1 MKISFRACGLVLLT
15 VAADVTSAVKVDV
28 HDIESIKAAAS
39 KVAYGLAKFYTGNV
53 TNTPETIGILGRP
66 YYWWEGGAMWGA
78 FLDYYRLTGDASYNE
93 IAYQALVSQVGPNHD
108 YMVPMYNKEEGN
120 DDQAFWGFATMS
132 AAEQDWRAPPSPIPS
147 WLQLTINLWNTQ
159 AARWDTLHCGGGL
172 RWQIFEYNN
181 GYTYKNSV
189 TNGAFFQLSAR
200 LARYTGNA
208 TYADW
213 AGRVWDWTRE
223 SGLIDD
229 RFNVY
234 DGAGIESNCV
244 DINYIQFS
252 YSPGIY
258 LYGAATMYNAT
269 AGSSLW
275 RERTQG
281 LLVRTNEWFFTPF
294 PNATDV
300 MYEVPCERLG
310 TCNYD
315 MLSFKA
321 YLSRFMWA
329 TSKIAPFT
337 APAIGRVLRASAA
350 GAAAACDGSETGE
363 LCGQKWYTGTS
374 EGVFGP
380 GQQMAAL
387 EVLQGLL
394 TPEADAPLTAKG
406 GKLVGS
412 ALPSRA
418 AVGGEAAVAEVPEA
432 KAVEVPAVSATGGG
446 ERRGVGWGVL
456 GVGGAA
462 VVVAMFL

>member
-1 MKISFRACGLVLLT
+1 MRVSFRACGLVLLT
-15 VAADVTSAVKVDV
+15 VAADVTNAIKVDV
-28 HDIESIKAAAS
+28 HNIESIKVAAS

-108 YMVPMYNKEEGN
+108 YMVPRYYKEEGN
-120 DDQAFWGFATMS
+120 DDQAFWGFATMT
-132 AAEQDWRAPPSPIPS
+132 AAETDWRAPPSPIPS

-181 GYTYKNSV
+181 GYTYKNTVS
-189 TNGAFFQLSAR
+189 NGAFFQLSAR

-208 TYADW
+208 TYAEW
-213 AGRVWDWTRE
+213 AGKVWDWTRE

-229 RFNVY
+229 HFNVY

-244 DINYIQFS
+244 DINRMQFS

-269 AGSSLW
+269 SGSSLW

-294 PNATDV
+294 PNATDI
-300 MYEVPCERLG
+300 MWEVPCEG
-310 TCNYD
+310 VQTCNYD

-337 APAIGRVLRASAA
+337 APAISRVLRASAA
-350 GAAAACDGSETGE
+350 GAASACDGSETGE

-374 EGVFGP
+374 GGIFGP

-394 TPEADAPLTAKG
+394 TPQAHAPLTAKG
-406 GKLVGS
+406 AKLVTS
-412 ALPSRA
+412 ALPSKA
-418 AVGGEAAVAEVPEA
+418 VVGGEAAVGDVAPEAVVEVPE
-432 KAVEVPAVSATGGG
+432 
-446 ERRGVGWGVL
+446 
-456 GVGGAA
+456 
-462 VVVAMFL
+462 